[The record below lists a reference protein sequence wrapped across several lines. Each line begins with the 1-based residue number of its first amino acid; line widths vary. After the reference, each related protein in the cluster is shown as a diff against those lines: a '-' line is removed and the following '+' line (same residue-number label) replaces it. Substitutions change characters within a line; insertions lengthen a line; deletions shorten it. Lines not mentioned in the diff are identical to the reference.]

1 MLASPTGNPFAAC
14 AALFNA
20 RMPAYL
26 SVCEYV
32 KTTFALGTAPADSTR
47 IFSTLAHLG
56 WTHHHSTQSL
66 PSFLTGL
73 ETEKHKGRER
83 VGGEDCSFTF
93 WSWHSFNC
101 NFC

>member
-56 WTHHHSTQSL
+56 WTQLTTIPHRAFHHSL
-66 PSFLTGL
+66 P
-73 ETEKHKGRER
+73 
-83 VGGEDCSFTF
+83 D
-93 WSWHSFNC
+93 
-101 NFC
+101 